1 ASCRRLGPLRR
12 STIYSGLAAPWYC
25 PRPNRGSMEAN
36 DVSLAEKVRRRLDA
50 GELPREHFPK
60 TWAGFGNGES
70 CWLRHQTICPAQVM
84 QEGDCDETPCR
95 FHGGCHGW
103 WVGAL
108 IHRGLYN
115 PE

>member
-1 ASCRRLGPLRR
+1 
-12 STIYSGLAAPWYC
+12 
-25 PRPNRGSMEAN
+25 MEAN

-60 TWAGFGNGES
+60 TWAGFGNGER
-70 CWLRHQTICPAQVM
+70 CCACDQTIYPAQVM
-84 QEGDCDETPCR
+84 YEGDWNETTYR
-95 FHGGCHGW
+95 FHAGCHGL

-108 IHRGLYN
+108 IHRGLYK